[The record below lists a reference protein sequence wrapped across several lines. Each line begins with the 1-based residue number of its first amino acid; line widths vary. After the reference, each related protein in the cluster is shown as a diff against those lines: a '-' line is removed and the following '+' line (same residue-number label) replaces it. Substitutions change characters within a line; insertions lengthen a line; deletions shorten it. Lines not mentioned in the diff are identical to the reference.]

1 MSSLVIIPAR
11 KGSKSIKNKNK
22 VLVNGKKLIEYTF
35 DSVKN
40 LKLDSEICLSTDDKE
55 IINIGKKYNIFAP
68 FIRPK
73 YISTDSATL
82 NAVIIHALSWYK
94 KNKNFTPSYVIL
106 LQPTSPG
113 REKKDI
119 IESIKLF
126 KKKNK
131 DSLISVSEPIN
142 HPCEIIIKKNHINYF
157 ALERSNNSQRQKYP
171 KAYFIDGSIYIFK
184 TNFFLKSKKI
194 YDEKSVL
201 YLSKSKNLVDIDDM
215 KDLKYFEFLSKQK

>member
-11 KGSKSIKNKNK
+11 KGSKSIRNKNK

-35 DSVKN
+35 DTIKKI
-40 LKLDSEICLSTDDKE
+40 KLDSEICLSTDDKE
-55 IINIGKKYNIFAP
+55 IINIAKKYNIFAP

-82 NAVIIHALSWYK
+82 NEVIIHALSWYK
-94 KNKNFTPSYVIL
+94 KYKNFTPSYVIL

-113 REKKDI
+113 RETKDI

-131 DSLISVSEPIN
+131 ESLISVSEPVN
-142 HPCEIIIKKNHINYF
+142 HPCEMIVKKNNINYF
-157 ALERSNNSQRQKYP
+157 VLKRLNNSQRQQYP

-184 TNFFLKSKKI
+184 TSYFLKSKKI
-194 YDEKSVL
+194 YDENSVL
-201 YLSKSKNLVDIDDM
+201 YLSKSKNLVDIDDI
-215 KDLKYFEFLSKQK
+215 KNLKYFEFLSKLK